1 MPIKD
6 QKPKMRVRRANWIFL
21 ALSAILIVSSFLPGS
36 FRPNAT
42 QVPYSTFISQVKAH
56 QVSKASV
63 GEKQIIY
70 QLNNSQLNSSQLN
83 NGQLNNG
90 ELNNGELNNG
100 ELRTAPS
107 LNGQNSEQA
116 NNAFYTTTPVFD
128 LNLPNLLQDN
138 GVEFS
143 AAAPAGNAWIN
154 SLLSWVI
161 PPLIF
166 VAIWRFFLARGQ
178 GQGQGGV
185 FSIGKSRAKVYV
197 EDEDTKIKFTDV
209 AGVDEAKTE
218 LVEIVDFLQNSKR
231 FTDLGARIPKGVL
244 LVGPPGTG
252 KTLLAKAVAG
262 EAGVP
267 FFSISGSE
275 FIEMFVGVGSSRVR
289 DLFEQAK
296 KQAPCIIFIDELD
309 AIGKSRSTGGFY
321 GGNDEREQTLNQL
334 LAEMDGFNAGEST
347 IIVLAATNRPET
359 LDPAL
364 LRPGRFDR
372 QVLVDRP
379 DLKGREAILH
389 IHAQEVKLS
398 KEVDLKAIATRTP
411 GFAGADLANLV
422 NEAALLAARNHRE
435 SVEQAD
441 FAEAIERVVAGLEK
455 RSRVLNDK
463 EKEIVAYH
471 EVGHAI
477 VGAAM
482 PGSDQVEKISI
493 VPRGMAAL
501 GYTLQLPTED
511 RFLRD
516 EAELKGQIAT
526 MLGGRSAEEVVF
538 GAITTGAANDLQRA
552 TDVAEQM
559 VTSYG
564 MSDVLGPLAYDRSRQ
579 NNFLDNGMAPNARRL
594 VSDATA
600 KAIDAEVKTIVEDA
614 HQRALRI
621 LRDNRDLLETVSQL
635 LLTEEVIEGERLRD
649 MLAQVQ
655 LGEASQ
661 SNRAR
666 LDQAM
671 VEV

>member
-1 MPIKD
+1 MPVKD
-6 QKPKMRVRRANWIFL
+6 KRPPQKKAANWVFL
-21 ALSAILIVSSFLPGS
+21 ILSGVLLISTFLPPSLGQT
-36 FRPNAT
+36 AEK
-42 QVPYSTFISQVKAH
+42 VPYSTFIGQVTNH
-56 QVSKASV
+56 QVASASV
-63 GEKQIIY
+63 GDKVISY
-70 QLNNSQLNSSQLN
+70 QLKEE
-83 NGQLNNG
+83 G
-90 ELNNGELNNG
+90 
-100 ELRTAPS
+100 PV
-107 LNGQNSEQA
+107 
-116 NNAFYTTTPVFD
+116 YTTNPVFD
-128 LNLPNLLQDN
+128 LNLPTLLQEN

-143 AAAPAGNAWIN
+143 ATPPN
-154 SLLSWVI
+154 SNQWFSNLLSWVI

-166 VAIWRFFLARGQ
+166 VGIWSIFLRRSQ
-178 GQGQGGV
+178 GGQGGV
-185 FSIGKSRAKVYV
+185 FSIGKSKAKIYV
-197 EDEDTKIKFTDV
+197 EDEDTKTTFTDV

-218 LVEIVDFLQNSKR
+218 LVEIVDFLKNSKR

-309 AIGKSRSTGGFY
+309 AIGKSRASGGFY

-334 LAEMDGFNAGEST
+334 LAEMDGFGDAAEST
-347 IIVLAATNRPET
+347 IIVLGATNRPET

-379 DLKGREAILH
+379 DLKGRQAILD

-398 KEVDLKAIATRTP
+398 DEVDLNAIATRTP

-435 SVEQAD
+435 AVVQAD

-471 EVGHAI
+471 EVGHAL

-564 MSDVLGPLAYDRSRQ
+564 MSQVLGPLAYDRSKQ

-594 VSDATA
+594 VSDETA
-600 KAIDAEVKTIVEDA
+600 KAIDKEVKSIVEAA

-621 LRDNRDLLETVSQL
+621 LKDNRELLETISQQL
-635 LLTEEVIEGERLRD
+635 LKEEVIEGESLRD
-649 MLAQVQ
+649 MLAGVKV
-655 LGEASQ
+655 GEDTSNTFSQ
-661 SNRAR
+661 H
-666 LDQAM
+666 M

>member
-1 MPIKD
+1 MPVKD
-6 QKPKMRVRRANWIFL
+6 KKPPQKKASNWIFL
-21 ALSAILIVSSFLPGS
+21 ALSVVLLISTFLPPS
-36 FRPNAT
+36 FGQKQEST
-42 QVPYSTFISQVKAH
+42 PYSTFVSQVKAH
-56 QVSKASV
+56 QVASASV
-63 GEKQIIY
+63 GEKTIRY
-70 QLNNSQLNSSQLN
+70 QLED
-83 NGQLNNG
+83 GG
-90 ELNNGELNNG
+90 
-100 ELRTAPS
+100 AV
-107 LNGQNSEQA
+107 
-116 NNAFYTTTPVFD
+116 YTTNPVFD
-128 LNLPNLLQDN
+128 LNLPTLLQDN
-138 GVEFS
+138 GVEF
-143 AAAPAGNAWIN
+143 AATPPASNQWLT

-166 VAIWRFFLARGQ
+166 VGIWSIFLRRSQ
-178 GQGQGGV
+178 GGQGGV
-185 FSIGKSRAKVYV
+185 FSIGKSKAKIYV
-197 EDEDTKIKFTDV
+197 EDEDTKTTFSDV

-231 FTDLGARIPKGVL
+231 FTELGARIPKGVL

-309 AIGKSRSTGGFY
+309 AIGKSRASGGFY

-334 LAEMDGFNAGEST
+334 LAEMDGFGVGDDT

-379 DLKGREAILH
+379 DLKGRKAILQ
-389 IHAQEVKLS
+389 IHAAEVKLS
-398 KEVDLKAIATRTP
+398 NEVDLGAIATRTP

-435 SVEQAD
+435 AVIQAD

-471 EVGHAI
+471 EVGHAL

-538 GAITTGAANDLQRA
+538 GSITTGAANDLQRA

-564 MSDVLGPLAYDRSRQ
+564 MSQVLGPLAYDRSKQ

-594 VSDATA
+594 VSDETA
-600 KAIDAEVKTIVEDA
+600 KAIDEEVKSIVEAA
-614 HQRALRI
+614 HQRALKI
-621 LRDNRDLLETVSQL
+621 LKDNRNLLETISLQL
-635 LLTEEVIEGERLRD
+635 LEEEVIEGDSLRD
-649 MLAQVQ
+649 MLANVQVKAD
-655 LGEASQ
+655 ETANSFT
-661 SNRAR
+661 RHR
-666 LDQAM
+666 
-671 VEV
+671 VEVSA

>member
-6 QKPKMRVRRANWIFL
+6 KKSPTNKGQKKKINWVFL
-21 ALSAILIVSSFLPGS
+21 ILSAALLISTFVPPSFGQS
-36 FRPNAT
+36 QT
-42 QVPYSTFISQVKAH
+42 QTPYSTFISQVKDH
-56 QVSKASV
+56 QVATASV
-63 GEKQIIY
+63 GEKVIRY
-70 QLNNSQLNSSQLN
+70 QLEAD
-83 NGQLNNG
+83 G
-90 ELNNGELNNG
+90 EV
-100 ELRTAPS
+100 
-107 LNGQNSEQA
+107 
-116 NNAFYTTTPVFD
+116 FTTNPVFD
-128 LNLPNLLQDN
+128 LNLPTMLQEN
-138 GVEFS
+138 GVEF
-143 AAAPAGNAWIN
+143 AATPPDGNQWISN
-154 SLLSWVI
+154 LLGWVI

-166 VAIWRFFLARGQ
+166 VGIWGIFLRRSQ
-178 GQGQGGV
+178 GGQGGV
-185 FSIGKSRAKVYV
+185 FSIGKSKAKVYV
-197 EDEDTKIKFTDV
+197 EDEDTKTLFTDV

-218 LVEIVDFLQNSKR
+218 LVEIVDFLKNSKR

-309 AIGKSRSTGGFY
+309 AIGKSRASGGFY

-334 LAEMDGFNAGEST
+334 LAEMDGFGAGEDT

-379 DLKGREAILH
+379 DLKGRKAILE
-389 IHAQEVKLS
+389 IHATEVKLS
-398 KEVDLKAIATRTP
+398 DEVDLTAIATRTP

-435 SVEQAD
+435 AVVQAD

-471 EVGHAI
+471 EVGHAL

-526 MLGGRSAEEVVF
+526 MLGGRSAEEVIF
-538 GAITTGAANDLQRA
+538 GSITTGAANDLQRA

-564 MSDVLGPLAYDRSRQ
+564 MSEVLGPLAYDRSKQ
-579 NNFLDNGMAPNARRL
+579 NNFLDNGAMPNARRL
-594 VSDATA
+594 VSDETA
-600 KAIDAEVKTIVEDA
+600 KAIDEEVKSIVESA
-614 HQRALRI
+614 HQRALKL
-621 LRDNRDLLETVSQL
+621 LRDNRELLEKISKL
-635 LLTEEVIEGERLRD
+635 LLEEEVIEGDNLRD
-649 MLAQVQ
+649 MLAEVQ
-655 LGEASQ
+655 LNEAESQ
-661 SNRAR
+661 PLDVNGNREKAA
-666 LDQAM
+666 QAA
-671 VEV
+671 

>member
-1 MPIKD
+1 MPIKKD
-6 QKPKMRVRRANWIFL
+6 KKPQQRKAANWVLI
-21 ALSAILIVSSFLPGS
+21 AISAVLLISTFLPNS
-36 FRPNAT
+36 FSQKAER
-42 QVPYSTFISQVKAH
+42 VPYSAFIDQVKAH
-56 QVSKASV
+56 DVLNANV
-63 GEKQIIY
+63 GDKQIQY
-70 QLNNSQLNSSQLN
+70 QLEE
-83 NGQLNNG
+83 GG
-90 ELNNGELNNG
+90 AVYE
-100 ELRTAPS
+100 TI
-107 LNGQNSEQA
+107 
-116 NNAFYTTTPVFD
+116 PVFD
-128 LNLPNLLQDN
+128 LNLPTLLQDN

-143 AAAPAGNAWIN
+143 APAPSGNAWFG

-166 VAIWRFFLARGQ
+166 VGVWQFFLARGQ
-178 GQGQGGV
+178 RGGQGGV

-197 EDEDTKIKFTDV
+197 EDEDTKTTFADV

-309 AIGKSRSTGGFY
+309 AIGKSRASGGFY

-334 LAEMDGFNAGEST
+334 LAEMDGFGAGEDT

-379 DLKGREAILH
+379 DLKGRQAILN
-389 IHAQEVKLS
+389 IHAAEVKLAA
-398 KEVDLKAIATRTP
+398 EVDLTAIATRTP

-435 SVEQAD
+435 AVEQQD

-471 EVGHAI
+471 EVGHAL

-482 PGSDQVEKISI
+482 PGSDEVEKISI

-538 GAITTGAANDLQRA
+538 GSITTGAANDLQRA

-564 MSDVLGPLAYDRSRQ
+564 MSEVLGPLAYDRSKQ
-579 NNFLDNGMAPNARRL
+579 NTFLDNGSMPNARRL
-594 VSDATA
+594 VSDETA
-600 KAIDAEVKTIVEDA
+600 KAIDEEVKSIVESA
-614 HQRALRI
+614 HQRALSI
-621 LRDNRDLLETVSQL
+621 LRDNRDLLAEISQL
-635 LLTEEVIEGERLRD
+635 LLKEEVIEGDRLRD
-649 MLAQVQ
+649 MLAKVK
-655 LGEASQ
+655 LNVPDSAVED
-661 SNRAR
+661 AR
-666 LDQAM
+666 QA

>member
-6 QKPKMRVRRANWIFL
+6 KKPQTQRRTANWIFF
-21 ALSAILIVSSFLPGS
+21 AISAVLLISTFLPTSLGQAAN
-36 FRPNAT
+36 R
-42 QVPYSTFISQVKAH
+42 VPYSTFISQVKDH
-56 QVSKASV
+56 QVTSASV
-63 GEKQIIY
+63 GEKEIQY
-70 QLNNSQLNSSQLN
+70 QLEA
-83 NGQLNNG
+83 GG
-90 ELNNGELNNG
+90 AVYE
-100 ELRTAPS
+100 
-107 LNGQNSEQA
+107 
-116 NNAFYTTTPVFD
+116 TTPVFD
-128 LNLPNLLQDN
+128 LNLPTLLQDN

-143 AAAPAGNAWIN
+143 APPPAANAWLG

-166 VAIWRFFLARGQ
+166 VGIWRLFLNRSQ
-178 GQGQGGV
+178 GGAQGGV

-309 AIGKSRSTGGFY
+309 AIGKSRSSGGFY

-379 DLKGREAILH
+379 DLKGREAILQ
-389 IHAQEVKLS
+389 IHAKEVKLS
-398 KEVDLKAIATRTP
+398 DGVDLKAIATRTP

-435 SVEQAD
+435 AVAQAD
-441 FAEAIERVVAGLEK
+441 FAEAIERVIAGLEK

-471 EVGHAI
+471 EVGHAL
-477 VGAAM
+477 VGSAM
-482 PGSDQVEKISI
+482 PGTDKVEKISI

-516 EAELKGQIAT
+516 EAELRGQIAT

-538 GAITTGAANDLQRA
+538 GSITTGAANDLQRA

-564 MSDVLGPLAYDRSRQ
+564 MSEVLGPLAYDRSKQ

-594 VSDATA
+594 VSDETA
-600 KAIDAEVKTIVEDA
+600 KAIDAEVKSIVESA
-614 HQRALRI
+614 HQRALTI
-621 LRDNRDLLETVSQL
+621 LQDNRDLLEEISQRL
-635 LLTEEVIEGERLRD
+635 LEEEVIEGDTLRA
-649 MLAQVQ
+649 MLSKVNVQ
-655 LGEASQ
+655 STDSRSAATDNAKQ
-661 SNRAR
+661 P
-666 LDQAM
+666 

>member
-6 QKPKMRVRRANWIFL
+6 KRPPQKKAVNWVFL
-21 ALSAILIVSSFLPGS
+21 ILSGVLLISTFLPPSLGQT
-36 FRPNAT
+36 PEK
-42 QVPYSTFISQVKAH
+42 VPYSTFIGQVNEH
-56 QVSKASV
+56 QVTSASV
-63 GEKQIIY
+63 GDKVIRY
-70 QLNNSQLNSSQLN
+70 QLEE
-83 NGQLNNG
+83 GG
-90 ELNNGELNNG
+90 
-100 ELRTAPS
+100 PV
-107 LNGQNSEQA
+107 
-116 NNAFYTTTPVFD
+116 YTTNPVFD
-128 LNLPNLLQDN
+128 LNLPTLLQEN

-143 AAAPAGNAWIN
+143 ATPPDGNQWFSN
-154 SLLSWVI
+154 LLSWVI

-166 VAIWRFFLARGQ
+166 VGIWSIFLRRSQ
-178 GQGQGGV
+178 GGQGGM
-185 FSIGKSRAKVYV
+185 FSIGKSKAKVYV
-197 EDEDTKIKFTDV
+197 EDEDTKTTFTDV
-209 AGVDEAKTE
+209 AGVEEAKTE

-309 AIGKSRSTGGFY
+309 AIGKSRASGGFY

-334 LAEMDGFNAGEST
+334 LAEMDGFGGADST

-379 DLKGREAILH
+379 DLKGREAILD
-389 IHAQEVKLS
+389 IHAKEVKLS
-398 KEVDLKAIATRTP
+398 EEVDLNAIATRTP

-435 SVEQAD
+435 SVIQAD

-471 EVGHAI
+471 EVGHAL

-538 GAITTGAANDLQRA
+538 GSITTGAANDLQRA

-564 MSDVLGPLAYDRSRQ
+564 MSQVLGPLAYDRSKQ

-594 VSDATA
+594 VSDETA
-600 KAIDAEVKTIVEDA
+600 KAIDEEVKSIVEAA
-614 HQRALRI
+614 HQRALGI
-621 LRDNRDLLETVSQL
+621 LKDNRELLETISQQL
-635 LLTEEVIEGERLRD
+635 LKEEVIEGESLRE
-649 MLAQVQ
+649 MLAGVRA
-655 LGEASQ
+655 GEDT
-661 SNRAR
+661 SNTFT
-666 LDQAM
+666 QHM